1 MVCNDYPGFGINA
14 MLFPC
19 IPRAFDLLESGVGTL
34 EIDEAMTRFALPA
47 GPGKHLLENGG
58 LRLRKGALK
67 T

>member
-1 MVCNDYPGFGINA
+1 

-19 IPRAFDLLESGVGTL
+19 ITQAFDLLESGVGML
-34 EIDEAMTRFALPA
+34 EIDEAMTRFGLPE